1 MTTNSTL
8 QSYRKEYAMV
18 TINKNSSR
26 PYYEQIVI
34 GIKEDILHGILEPGE
49 RVPSVREMAKQLLMN
64 PNTVSKAYKVLESE
78 QVLVTVQGKGTF
90 VKKQENTPRDERR
103 IQKLQQQFHILV
115 IEAKHLQVTDE
126 EIQQWLKQAKK
137 DLGGLQA

>member
-1 MTTNSTL
+1 
-8 QSYRKEYAMV
+8 MV

-26 PYYEQIVI
+26 PYYEQLVI
-34 GIKEDILHGILEPGE
+34 GIKEDILHGILVPGE

-90 VKKQENTPRDERR
+90 VKKQENMPRDEHR
-103 IQKLQQQFHILV
+103 IQELQQQFHILI

-137 DLGGLQA
+137 DLGGSQA

>member
-1 MTTNSTL
+1 
-8 QSYRKEYAMV
+8 MV

-26 PYYEQIVI
+26 PYYEQLVI
-34 GIKEDILHGILEPGE
+34 GIKEDILHGILVPGE

-90 VKKQENTPRDERR
+90 VKKQENMPRDEHR
-103 IQKLQQQFHILV
+103 IQELQQQFHILV

-137 DLGGLQA
+137 DLGGSQA